1 MRVVR
6 ENFLPSNWSS
16 LVSHEYPLPP
26 PTPIDVHFHFI
37 SSTVITVIPLP
48 HFIPSYARTQESKG
62 EEKNLIKCR

>member
-37 SSTVITVIPLP
+37 SLTGITP
-48 HFIPSYARTQESKG
+48 HITPSYAHMEEPKG
-62 EEKNLIKCR
+62 E

>member
-37 SSTVITVIPLP
+37 SSTVIPPP
-48 HFIPSYARTQESKG
+48 HIIPSYRRMEEPKG
-62 EEKNLIKCR
+62 EKKIS

>member
-16 LVSHEYPLPP
+16 LVSHEYRLPP
-26 PTPIDVHFHFI
+26 PTPIDLHFHFI
-37 SSTVITVIPLP
+37 SSTVIPLP
-48 HFIPSYARTQESKG
+48 HFIPSYVRTQELKG